1 MSIKLELSI
10 DELISGATPALDFTG
25 DDVSLFAQANGLQL
39 LELPR
44 FQLGSSETLSSV
56 TMKNYNTAE
65 LISGGTSQA

>member
-1 MSIKLELSI
+1 MKGKE
-10 DELISGATPALDFTG
+10 A
-25 DDVSLFAQANGLQL
+25 VRHAQANGLQL